1 MAVYFDSTADIIGA
15 TSGGAV
21 AGNVESRTICGLAR
35 IETNSSSATQ
45 LICGFSNSQSY
56 FSVRLDWR
64 RSSNDSMYLYCQNG
78 SGGTSPVT
86 FASRPAVGELFFWYV
101 KCSGTGSN
109 AVEAGWGYLDGSAMV
124 TATNT
129 LVSGSSGSCQLMT
142 VGGELSSY
150 VRGQIAGVRQ
160 WTTALSAAELEN
172 ERYQISANRRA
183 DLIGEYPFWDVATS
197 LTDFSGNGATLSNIS
212 GFGGTAPSD
221 TAISFPVRIAGRRA
235 GRAVVVSAATGV
247 SGTLS
252 KTLGTLTGAG
262 TGTVAVSGSL
272 SKTLGALSAAGAGT
286 VAVSGNLAK
295 TLGALAVAGAGGVAV
310 DGAGAATLGDLTAAG
325 AGTVIDPG
333 AEGTL
338 NQTLGAL
345 SAAGSG
351 TVGVDGSLSKTLD
364 AATVI
369 GTGTV
374 DVAGA
379 GAVTLGAL
387 VSAGAGAV
395 AVDGAASITLG
406 DLALA
411 GTGSVVSGIDGTLN
425 KTLGELAA
433 AGTGAVTVEGALAV
447 TLGELALSAAGESSI
462 EGSLNKTLGQLVAA
476 GVGDNGEVSAAADG
490 GYLLAWRRWPRR

>member
-1 MAVYFDSTADIIGA
+1 MAVYFDSSADVIGA
-15 TSGGAV
+15 TSGGAIS
-21 AGNVESRTICGLAR
+21 GNVEARTICGLAR
-35 IETNSSSATQ
+35 IEANNLSNQ
-45 LICGFSNSQSY
+45 LLAAFSDSTGY
-56 FSVRLDWR
+56 FSAALEWR
-64 RSSNDSMYLYCQNG
+64 NA
-78 SGGTSPVT
+78 GTDFMT
-86 FASRPAVGELFFWYV
+86 LRTDTTGATANRTNFASRPAVGELFFWYL
-101 KCSGTGSN
+101 KCSGTG
-109 AVEAGWGYLDGSAMV
+109 AGQVEAGWGYLDGSAMV
-124 TATNT
+124 TATRALET
-129 LVSGSSGSCQLMT
+129 GTDGAVALVIL
-142 VGGELSSY
+142 GGIVSTHL
-150 VRGQIAGVRQ
+150 RGQMAAVRQ
-160 WTTALSAAELEN
+160 WTAALSAAELEN
-172 ERYQISANRRA
+172 ERYRTYASRRTN
-183 DLIGEYPFWDVATS
+183 LIGDYPMWDAATS
-197 LTDFSGNGATLSNIS
+197 LTDFSGNGATLTNLA

-262 TGTVAVSGSL
+262 TGTVSVDGTLAKTLGTLAATGTGTVDVAGSL
-272 SKTLGALSAAGAGT
+272 SKTLG
-286 VAVSGNLAK
+286 
-295 TLGALAVAGAGGVAV
+295 TLTAAGAGGVAV
-310 DGAGAATLGDLTAAG
+310 DGAGGATLGDLTASG
-325 AGTVIDPG
+325 AGTVINAG

-338 NQTLGAL
+338 NQTLGSLA
-345 SAAGSG
+345 AAGTG
-351 TVGVDGSLSKTLD
+351 TVDVSGSLSKTLD

-447 TLGELALSAAGESSI
+447 TLGELALSAAGESTI
-462 EGSLNKTLGQLVAA
+462 EGSLSKTLGQLVAA